1 MTRAP
6 ALTAL
11 SAAQRRHFDWLD
23 APHLKAIVAALEAA
37 APGGARFVGG
47 CVRDSLLGERPKD
60 FDIATI
66 LTPDAV
72 MKALKAAGLSAAP
85 TGLDHGTVT
94 AIADHQGV
102 EVTTLRAD
110 VETDGRRAVVAFTQD
125 WMEDAGRRDFRLNAI
140 YLTPDGKLFDPV
152 GGLDDIT
159 ARRVRFIGEADQ
171 RIREDYLRILRFF
184 RFTARFSADFDR
196 EGLAACARLKD
207 GIDAL
212 SAERVGAETM
222 AILALPRAD
231 TALRVMEEIGVL
243 AKIWDAPAFV
253 GRVARL
259 KEVAPSLASPVA
271 LAALFDDGGDG
282 VGARLR
288 LSNAEK
294 AIRSNA
300 LKGAAKITPDLSDQA
315 LRELIYRHGKDI
327 FQDAVAIAYA
337 REDIGRADY
346 DRFAGF
352 VDQWTPPAF
361 PVSGRHIVD
370 AGVAPG
376 PAVAKILARVEQQWI
391 DEGFPDAPRAEAIVR
406 KLAAAR

>member
-1 MTRAP
+1 MTP
-6 ALTAL
+6 LALTAL
-11 SAAQRRHFDWLD
+11 TAAQRRHFDWLD
-23 APHLKAIVAALEAA
+23 APHLKSIVAALEAA

-60 FDIATI
+60 FDIATV

-102 EVTTLRAD
+102 ELTTLRAD
-110 VETDGRRAVVAFTQD
+110 VETDGRRAVVAFTKD
-125 WMEDAGRRDFRLNAI
+125 WAEDANRRDFRINAI

-152 GGLDDIT
+152 GGLDDI
-159 ARRVRFIGEADQ
+159 AVRRVRFIGEADQ

-184 RFTARFSADFDR
+184 RFTARFSDSFDDV
-196 EGLAACARLKD
+196 GLAACARLTD
-207 GIDAL
+207 GIDTL

-222 AILALPRAD
+222 AILLLPRAE
-231 TALRVMEEIGVL
+231 TALRAMEKVGVL
-243 AKIWDAPAFV
+243 KKIWDAPAFID
-253 GRVARL
+253 RVARM
-259 KEVAPSLASPVA
+259 KEVASSLAPPVV
-271 LAALFDDGGDG
+271 LAALFDDAGDG

-294 AIRSNA
+294 AIRTNA
-300 LKGAAKITPDLSDQA
+300 LKGATKITPDLSDQT
-315 LRELIYRHGKDI
+315 LRELIYRLGKDI
-327 FQDAVAIAYA
+327 FQDAIAVAFA
-337 REDIGRADY
+337 RQDIERAEY
-346 DRFAGF
+346 DRLAGF

-361 PVSGRHIVD
+361 PVSGRHIVN

-376 PAVAKILARVEQQWI
+376 PAVAKILAHAEQQWI
-391 DEGFPDAPRAEAIVR
+391 DEGFPDAARAEAIVNE
-406 KLAAAR
+406 LVAAR

>member
-11 SAAQRRHFDWLD
+11 SAAQRHHFDWLD
-23 APHLKAIVAALEAA
+23 APHLKSIVGALEAA

-60 FDIATI
+60 FDIATV
-66 LTPDAV
+66 LTPEAV

-110 VETDGRRAVVAFTQD
+110 VETDGRRAVVAFTED
-125 WMEDAGRRDFRLNAI
+125 WTEDANRRDFRINAI
-140 YLTPDGKLFDPV
+140 YLTPDGKLLDPV
-152 GGLDDIT
+152 GGLDDI
-159 ARRVRFIGEADQ
+159 AERRVRFIGEADQ

-184 RFTARFSADFDR
+184 RFTARFSDTFDDL
-196 EGLAACARLKD
+196 GLAACARLRD

-222 AILALPRAD
+222 AILSLPRAEM
-231 TALRVMEEIGVL
+231 ALRAMQVIGVL
-243 AKIWDAPAFV
+243 EKVWDAPAYV
-253 GRVARL
+253 DRVARM

-300 LKGAAKITPDLSDQA
+300 LKGAASITPGLSDQA
-315 LRELIYRHGKDI
+315 LRELIYRLGKDI
-327 FQDAVAIAYA
+327 FQDAIAVAYA
-337 REDIGRADY
+337 RGGIGRAQY
-346 DRFAGF
+346 DRLADF
-352 VDQWTPPAF
+352 VDHWTPPAF

-391 DEGFPDAPRAEAIVR
+391 DEGFPDATRAEAIVR
-406 KLAAAR
+406 EQAGAR